1 MGLVLNDLQGLEGQ
15 NLVAKEFT
23 VRLGQDEVAYILD
36 RKENLD
42 HHSQLWDHMSCYQAL
57 GWTLAVISVRDGADL
72 ELDLSRPKELWWK
85 QLADLGLDGVQ
96 VNLAV
101 RTGRPSRL
109 LVLEVNQGEGASS
122 LDLLGDWRAQCVAE
136 LGNRREQHYYALPP
150 EKQPPA
156 SFFSAREVS
165 IYGEEGL
172 VLAPPSIEPEAREP
186 WRWVKPPW
194 VNPPQAPTA
203 AVWQFLG
210 ERRGQTEPESQEL
223 PSWEEVYG
231 CIASHEVVL
240 KALLAPPAAMGKYY
254 RDILV
259 ACLTVGLRDRQLLLG
274 LLWHAPHG
282 DACINGERWQ
292 YLQSLLTGDQLL
304 APGFGTKA
312 GAWAGGLASPGEGS
326 PPPEV
331 PALAPSWSHGLAGG
345 GEDLTPH
352 LLGERDPGPS
362 RPKFAKSPS
371 EQFFHVLAALGERV
385 IAESC
390 RQETILSG
398 LEAKATKLDRVAA
411 ELEQCFAPSAAGSP
425 DPQGSF
431 SAPGGPLKFPWA
443 VSMAP
448 RRQKTKKL
456 QEVKSLV
463 QDFLR
468 QNPDLAE
475 DQDKV
480 QMVLFC
486 LKNFVSSNADFAGL
500 SFLDKLEKAGQMARN
515 FLNQSARAQ

>member
-1 MGLVLNDLQGLEGQ
+1 
-15 NLVAKEFT
+15 LVAKEFT
-23 VRLGQDEVAYILD
+23 VRLGQDEIGYILD

-72 ELDLSRPKELWWK
+72 ELDLSRPRELWWK

-109 LVLEVNQGEGASS
+109 LVLEVNKGEGASP

-194 VNPPQAPTA
+194 VSPPQPPQA
-203 AVWQFLG
+203 AVWQFLREQRG
-210 ERRGQTEPESQEL
+210 ETEPESQEL
-223 PSWEEVYG
+223 LSWEEVYG
-231 CIASHEVVL
+231 GIVSHEVVL

-282 DACINGERWQ
+282 DACINGKRWQ

-304 APGFGTKA
+304 APGFGMKA

-331 PALAPSWSHGLAGG
+331 PALAPSVSHSLAGG
-345 GEDLTPH
+345 GEDLAPQ
-352 LLGERDPGPS
+352 LLGESDPEPS
-362 RPKFAKSPS
+362 RPKFEKSVS
-371 EQFFHVLAALGERV
+371 EQFFHVLASLGERV

-398 LEAKATKLDRVAA
+398 LEAKATELDRVAA
-411 ELEQCFAPSAAGSP
+411 EMEQCFASPAAGSP
-425 DPQGSF
+425 DAQGSF
-431 SAPGGPLKFPWA
+431 PAPDRGPLEFPWV
-443 VSMAP
+443 VSLAP
-448 RRQKTKKL
+448 QRQKTKKL
-456 QEVKSLV
+456 QEVKSVV
-463 QDFLR
+463 QDFLSK
-468 QNPDLAE
+468 NPDLAE

-486 LKNFVSSNADFAGL
+486 LKNFVSNTPDFAGL
-500 SFLDKLEKAGQMARN
+500 SFREKLEEAGQMARS
-515 FLNQSARAQ
+515 FLNQSAKAL